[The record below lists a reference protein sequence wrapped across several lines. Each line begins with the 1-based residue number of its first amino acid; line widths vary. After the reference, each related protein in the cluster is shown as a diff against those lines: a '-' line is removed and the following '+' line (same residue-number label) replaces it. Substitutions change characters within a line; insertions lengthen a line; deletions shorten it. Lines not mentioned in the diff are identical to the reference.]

1 MVEDPVSPIDPRTG
15 DLARFA
21 SALAGAAGAWAVEE
35 MVAHALDGAAAGA
48 RAALYRELIRRNRR
62 RALSAPAEREDNM
75 PVRRAEDFARRIE
88 QLPLEDKE
96 ALLLVALVRFSYAE
110 AAETLEISAESFIER
125 IARARARLDCGQ
137 PLAPPSRPGYLRIVK

>member
-35 MVAHALDGAAAGA
+35 MVAHALDGEAAGA

-75 PVRRAEDFARRIE
+75 PVRRAEDFAPGSLIH
-88 QLPLEDKE
+88 
-96 ALLLVALVRFSYAE
+96 S
-110 AAETLEISAESFIER
+110 
-125 IARARARLDCGQ
+125 RANYFATTPTTCRGNTNVPRNTPYNAHS
-137 PLAPPSRPGYLRIVK
+137 SRNGMK